1 MKTRKTYS
9 KEFKLDAIALVREQN
24 YSIAEAARNLEV
36 TPQLLGRWI
45 KEAENDDGHAFRG
58 NGKLTPE
65 QEEIRKLKAQVK
77 RLEMEREILKKGDG
91 LLCQRNEIKYAF
103 IAQNKKIWPVILM
116 CHVLGVKNNNY
127 YSYQKRKSQAP
138 VDTEH
143 QEMLQWVKNIA
154 EFSDNTYG
162 QRRIRKALNS
172 LDYPVGRKKTAQ
184 LMKEANVWVRYK
196 KKYKATTNS
205 DHKKP
210 IYDNELKQDFDV
222 QRANQAWVQD
232 ITYIWTSE
240 GWLYLAVVIDLYSR
254 KVVGWSM
261 GSRMK
266 AQLVCDALTMAI
278 WQRKP
283 KAGLIIHSDQGV
295 QYASHQYRR
304 ILRLHKFV
312 GSMSKKGCCWDNAV
326 VESFFGSLKQERV
339 HWRNYRTRYA
349 AQQDVL
355 NYITMW
361 YNSQRMHSYLN
372 YQSPNEFERMDKHLK
387 DVA

>member
-1 MKTRKTYS
+1 MTTRKTYS
-9 KEFKLDAIALVREQN
+9 KEFKLDAIALVREQS

-65 QEEIRKLKAQVK
+65 QEEISKLKAQVK
-77 RLEMEREILKKGDG
+77 RLEMEREILKKSDG
-91 LLCQRNEIKYAF
+91 LLCQRNEVKYAF

-127 YSYQKRKSQAP
+127 YSYQKRKSLAP
-138 VDTEH
+138 VDTER
-143 QEMLQWVKNIA
+143 QDMLQWVKDIA

-162 QRRIRKALNS
+162 QRRIQKALNS
-172 LDYPVGRKKTAQ
+172 LDYPVGRRKTAQ

-205 DHKKP
+205 DHNKP
-210 IYDNELKQDFDV
+210 VYENELEQDFDV
-222 QRANQAWVQD
+222 QYANQAWVQD
-232 ITYIWTSE
+232 ITYIWTAE

-266 AQLVCDALTMAI
+266 AKLVCDALTMAI

-283 KAGLIIHSDQGV
+283 KAGLIVHSDQGV

-304 ILRLHKFV
+304 ILKLHKFV

-326 VESFFGSLKQERV
+326 AESFFGSLKQERV

-372 YQSPNEFERMDKHLK
+372 YQSPNEFERMDKSVK
-387 DVA
+387 EVA

>member
-1 MKTRKTYS
+1 M
-9 KEFKLDAIALVREQN
+9 
-24 YSIAEAARNLEV
+24 
-36 TPQLLGRWI
+36 
-45 KEAENDDGHAFRG
+45 
-58 NGKLTPE
+58 
-65 QEEIRKLKAQVK
+65 
-77 RLEMEREILKKGDG
+77 
-91 LLCQRNEIKYAF
+91 
-103 IAQNKKIWPVILM
+103 ILM

-127 YSYQKRKSQAP
+127 YSYQKRKYKAP
-138 VDTEH
+138 VNTEH

-162 QRRIRKALNS
+162 ERRIQKALNA
-172 LDYPVGRKKTAQ
+172 LDFAVGRRKTAQ

-205 DHKKP
+205 GHKKP
-210 IYDNELKQDFDV
+210 VYDNELKQDFDV
-222 QRANQAWVQD
+222 QRPNQAWVQD

-283 KAGLIIHSDQGV
+283 KAGLVVHSDQGV

-304 ILRLHKFV
+304 RLRLNKFV

-326 VESFFGSLKQERV
+326 AESFFGSLKQERV
-339 HWRNYRTRYA
+339 HWRNYRTRYT

-372 YQSPNEFERMDKHLK
+372 YQSPNEFERMDKPLK
-387 DVA
+387 EVA

>member
-1 MKTRKTYS
+1 MKNRKTYS
-9 KEFKLDAIALVREQN
+9 KEFKLDAIALVRDQN
-24 YSIAEAARNLEV
+24 YAVAEAARNLDV
-36 TPQLLGRWI
+36 SAQVLGRWI

-65 QEEIRKLKAQVK
+65 QDEIRKLKAQVK
-77 RLEMEREILKKGDG
+77 RLEMEREILKKSDG
-91 LLCQRNEIKYAF
+91 LLCKRNEVKYSF
-103 IAQNKKIWPVILM
+103 VTQHKKIWPVILM
-116 CHVLGVKNNNY
+116 CRVLGIKSNNY
-127 YSYQKRKSQAP
+127 YSYQKRKAQRP
-138 VDTEH
+138 IDTTH
-143 QEMLQWVKNIA
+143 QEMLKWVKDIA
-154 EFSDNTYG
+154 KFSDNTYG
-162 QRRIRKALNS
+162 ERRIQKALNALS
-172 LDYPVGRKKTAQ
+172 FPVSRRKTAQ

-205 DHKKP
+205 EHNKP
-210 IYDNELKQDFDV
+210 VYANELEQDFDV
-222 QRANQAWVQD
+222 QQPNQAWVQD

-240 GWLYLAVVIDLYSR
+240 GWLYLAIVIDLYSR

-266 AQLVCDALTMAI
+266 AQLVCDALTMAM
-278 WQRKP
+278 WQRKA
-283 KAGLIIHSDQGV
+283 KAGLIVHSDQGV

-304 ILRLHKFV
+304 ILKLHGFV

-326 VESFFGSLKQERV
+326 AESFFGSLKQERV

-361 YNSQRMHSYLN
+361 YNSKRMHSYLG
-372 YQSPNEFERMDKHLK
+372 YQNPNEFECKERELK
-387 DVA
+387 KVA

>member
-1 MKTRKTYS
+1 MTKRKTYS

-24 YSIAEAARNLEV
+24 YSIAEASRNLEV
-36 TPQLLGRWI
+36 SAQLLGRWI
-45 KEAENDDGHAFRG
+45 KESENDDGHAFRG

-65 QEEIRKLKAQVK
+65 QQEIRQLKAQVK
-77 RLEMEREILKKGDG
+77 RLEMEREIFKKSDG
-91 LLCQRNEIKYAF
+91 LLCQRNEVKYTF
-103 IAQNKKIWPVILM
+103 IAQNKKIWPVIVM
-116 CHVLGVKNNNY
+116 CRVLGVKNNNY
-127 YSYQKRKSQAP
+127 YSYQKRKPQKS

-143 QEMLQWVKNIA
+143 QELLQWVKNIA

-162 QRRIRKALNS
+162 ERRIQKALNT
-172 LDYPVGRKKTAQ
+172 LDYPVGRRKTAQ

-205 DHKKP
+205 EHNKP
-210 IYDNELKQDFDV
+210 IYDNELKQNFDF
-222 QRANQAWVQD
+222 QSANQAWVQD

-304 ILRLHKFV
+304 ILRTHGFV

-326 VESFFGSLKQERV
+326 AESFFGSLKQERV
-339 HWRNYRTRYA
+339 HWRNYQTRYA
-349 AQQDVL
+349 AQQDVM

-361 YNSQRMHSYLN
+361 YNSQRMHSYLD
-372 YQSPNEFERMDKHLK
+372 YQSPNEFERMDKQIK
-387 DVA
+387 EVA